1 MLYVLENNLL
11 MRKKMFPFFIAIL
24 EQKQASLL
32 LVQKNFLKKETLLNI
47 QKASFPIWKESFLVS
62 KANLLF

>member
-24 EQKQASLL
+24 EQKQANLL

>member
-1 MLYVLENNLL
+1 MLYVLESNLL